1 MSSHTDLAAGVHD
14 EAPVAT
20 AMRTILIAASDPSTR
35 ALYHAVLDQPAYT
48 IVECDDGAEALGQ
61 AMCARPDLI
70 VAESRLPRI
79 DGVSLCSLLRT
90 DPATRSTS
98 IIVITAPENPSEA
111 ARAMVAGADRA
122 LTKPFTP
129 DTLASAVRDVWE
141 RPATTPVQPEP
152 SLAGSHG
159 GSAEQAVTR
168 RRARSRTFRREHTT
182 KPPMR
187 PPALHCPS
195 CESLLVYEH
204 SQTGGVNERSSE
216 QWDYFR
222 CLACGPYQYRHR
234 TRKLRAF

>member
-1 MSSHTDLAAGVHD
+1 MPSLADSAGVQVA
-14 EAPVAT
+14 APVPT
-20 AMRTILIAASDPSTR
+20 PMRTILIAAGDPDTR
-35 ALYHAVLDQPAYT
+35 ALYHAVLDEPVYT

-61 AMCARPDLI
+61 AICGRPDLI
-70 VAESRLPRI
+70 VAEARLARI

-90 DPATRSTS
+90 DPVTRSTS

-111 ARAMVAGADRA
+111 VRAMIAGADRA
-122 LTKPFTP
+122 LAKPFTP

-141 RPATTPVQPEP
+141 RPATTPVEP
-152 SLAGSHG
+152 APPVAAATG
-159 GSAEQAVTR
+159 GSAGQTVSR

-182 KPPMR
+182 TPPAT

-195 CESLLVYEH
+195 CQSLLVYEH

-234 TRKLRAF
+234 TRKLRTI